1 MEVHHVIPLS
11 EGGQNGEDNLVS
23 LCRDCHIRAHREL
36 RPVNEW
42 DAFVAELES

>member
-11 EGGQNGEDNLVS
+11 EGGANDGGNLLS

-36 RPVNEW
+36 RPVNPW
-42 DAFVAELES
+42 DAFIAELEA